1 MNTHFKILW
10 TTFLMCCLSL
20 GMQAQKY
27 EMGQHVTVD
36 GHSAIVVYVDS
47 TGEHGLFAG
56 PALALYDKKKYSPE
70 KFVTK
75 KFSGDKKK
83 RDGLRFF
90 QQGKLGVV
98 LEAQLTKDE
107 VKDLYRPALDS
118 LTSTLG
124 DENQRYVIN
133 YCQQKGIDVAKFFP
147 EFAWAQSLGEGWF
160 LGGVAEVVAYVN
172 NIAKCRETTLEL
184 NQKSID
190 EGHTYFYPLDLI
202 SSTHRKYMGRM
213 CLLAQYWTYAFR
225 FKKVQE
231 YQYVPAAK
239 KTMPVWVEKKE
250 LVQEYYYEWTVGTNL
265 LGAFLSSSRD
275 VSTYYDPHYNW
286 KQYNYRLAFKR
297 F

>member
-1 MNTHFKILW
+1 M
-10 TTFLMCCLSL
+10 
-20 GMQAQKY
+20 
-27 EMGQHVTVD
+27 
-36 GHSAIVVYVDS
+36 
-47 TGEHGLFAG
+47 
-56 PALALYDKKKYSPE
+56 
-70 KFVTK
+70 
-75 KFSGDKKK
+75 
-83 RDGLRFF
+83 
-90 QQGKLGVV
+90 
-98 LEAQLTKDE
+98 
-107 VKDLYRPALDS
+107 
-118 LTSTLG
+118 
-124 DENQRYVIN
+124 
-133 YCQQKGIDVAKFFP
+133 
-147 EFAWAQSLGEGWF
+147 
-160 LGGVAEVVAYVN
+160 
-172 NIAKCRETTLEL
+172 EL

>member
-27 EMGQHVTVD
+27 EVGQHVTVD

-56 PALALYDKKKYSPE
+56 PALLLYDKKKYSPE
-70 KFVTK
+70 KYVTK

-83 RDGLRFF
+83 RDALRFF

-107 VKDLYRPALDS
+107 VNDLYRPALDG
-118 LTSTLG
+118 LTSILG
-124 DENQRYVIN
+124 DENQRAVIN
-133 YCQQKGIDVAKFFP
+133 YCQQKGLDVAKIFP

-160 LGGVAEVVAYVN
+160 LGGMKEILAYVN
-172 NIAKCRETTLEL
+172 NIAKSRENTLEL

-190 EGHTYFYPLDLI
+190 EGHTYFYPLDVI
-202 SSTHRKYMGRM
+202 STTHKEYMGRM
-213 CLLAQYWTYAFR
+213 CYLAQCWTYQFR

-231 YQYVPAAK
+231 YQYVVAAK

-250 LVQEYYYEWTVGTNL
+250 LVREFYHEWT
-265 LGAFLSSSRD
+265 LGASFFGNFLQSSREL
-275 VSTYYDPHYNW
+275 SNYYDPHYNW
-286 KQYNYRLAFKR
+286 KKYSYRLAFKR